1 MGKASLH
8 PEHRTALENVKTLW
22 RNKDSHDITCALGAQ
37 LKIFSAGYTQGIND
51 RERELLFEIVDEY
64 VDNPIIVYY
73 CMLALKC
80 NIRQGID
87 FMAES
92 VSLGKMCNS
101 ISSVCLKHRKDIEIV
116 NLMASIVAE
125 LTRDEKAVIPL
136 LQNGFQNTCVDMM
149 KTAMTQ
155 KEVATQKNM
164 GLMWCSRILNN
175 MYVWGFR
182 SENFIDVLIDGMKST
197 SDYWTFEDIIQT
209 ILNIYQHMTDKEPLH
224 KYLNGIKFE
233 THLCAQLAKY
243 QHYDIEHFKR
253 SYGETLFDMDLANVK
268 GVSRP
273 NMGP

>member
-22 RNKDSHDITCALGAQ
+22 RNKGSHEITGSLGAE
-37 LKIFSAGYTQGIND
+37 LKIFSEGYTEGIND
-51 RERELLFEIVDEY
+51 RERELLFEIVGEY
-64 VDNPIIVYY
+64 VNNQIIVYY

-80 NIRQGID
+80 NIRKGID
-87 FMAES
+87 FMAKS
-92 VSLGKMCNS
+92 VSLDKMCES
-101 ISSVCLKHRKDIEIV
+101 ITSVCQKHVDKIEIV

-155 KEVATQKNM
+155 EEVATQKKM

-182 SENFIDVLIDGMKST
+182 SDDTVNVLIEGMFYT
-197 SDYWTFEDIIQT
+197 QDYWTFEDIIQT
-209 ILNIYQHMTDKEPLH
+209 ILNIYQHTTDKEPLRN
-224 KYLNGIKFE
+224 YLNRIRFRESLLNK
-233 THLCAQLAKY
+233 LAEYELNQK
-243 QHYDIEHFKR
+243 HFHSLHDK
-253 SYGETLFDMDLANVK
+253 TLDAMELV
-268 GVSRP
+268 
-273 NMGP
+273 

>member
-1 MGKASLH
+1 MGKAGLRE
-8 PEHRTALENVKTLW
+8 EHRTALENVKTLW
-22 RNKDSHDITCALGAQ
+22 RNKGSHEITGALGAE
-37 LKIFSAGYTQGIND
+37 LKIFSAGFTEGIND
-51 RERELLFEIVDEY
+51 RERELLFEIVGKY

-80 NIRQGID
+80 NIRKGID
-87 FMAES
+87 FMAKS
-92 VSLGKMCNS
+92 VSLDKMCES
-101 ISSVCLKHRKDIEIV
+101 ITSVCQKHVDNIEIV

-155 KEVATQKNM
+155 KEDATQKNM

-175 MYVWGFR
+175 MYVWGFP

-243 QHYDIEHFKR
+243 QHYDIEHFKK
-253 SYGETLFDMDLANVK
+253 SYAEKLFDMNLANVK

-273 NMGP
+273 NFV